1 MSGVRR
7 RCMLRILRRV
17 HNAPSDH
24 IKDDR
29 VTSKHAKCV
38 RYLILV
44 SLLVVTF
51 TILLMSCGLRTAKRA
66 MLKSL
71 HSIERLDLSRMQCND
86 IQ

>member
-1 MSGVRR
+1 MSCRVYVLA
-7 RCMLRILRRV
+7 LRILRRV

-29 VTSKHAKCV
+29 VASKRAKCV

-51 TILLMSCGLRTAKRA
+51 TILMSCGLRTAKRA
-66 MLKSL
+66 MYVEAVTLERPVRSL
-71 HSIERLDLSRMQCND
+71 PYAMQ
-86 IQ
+86 